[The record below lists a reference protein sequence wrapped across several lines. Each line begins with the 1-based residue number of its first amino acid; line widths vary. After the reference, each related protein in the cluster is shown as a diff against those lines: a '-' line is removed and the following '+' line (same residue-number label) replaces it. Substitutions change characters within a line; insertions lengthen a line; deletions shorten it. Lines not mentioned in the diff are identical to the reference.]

1 MSNQEKLT
9 TEEQALLVKLLNKF
23 EPGPLPRDIFS
34 AIARLIVT
42 PTYLAV
48 PLFED
53 NGILKV
59 QLLERDSDDPYWPGQ
74 VALPGKIILATDK
87 TLDDVYARLI
97 KSEIP
102 NAKIK
107 IGPVFCGH
115 IFEEIIRGRE
125 ISLINYII
133 LDEAPKQGKLYD
145 VNNLPE
151 NIVETEI
158 KRVKM
163 AADCYRKNQANN

>member
-1 MSNQEKLT
+1 MSNQDELT
-9 TEEQALLVKLLNKF
+9 TEEQATLVNFLNKF
-23 EPGPLPRDIFS
+23 EPGPLPQAIFT

-42 PTYLAV
+42 PTYLAI

-53 NGILKV
+53 NGVLKV
-59 QLLERDSDDPYWPGQ
+59 QLLARELDDPYWPGQ
-74 VALPGKIILATDK
+74 VALPGKIILSTDK
-87 TLDDVYARLI
+87 TLADVYARLI

-102 NAKIK
+102 DAKIK
-107 IGPVFCGH
+107 TGPIFCGH

-145 VNNLPE
+145 VNNLPT
-151 NIVETEI
+151 NIV
-158 KRVKM
+158 
-163 AADCYRKNQANN
+163 